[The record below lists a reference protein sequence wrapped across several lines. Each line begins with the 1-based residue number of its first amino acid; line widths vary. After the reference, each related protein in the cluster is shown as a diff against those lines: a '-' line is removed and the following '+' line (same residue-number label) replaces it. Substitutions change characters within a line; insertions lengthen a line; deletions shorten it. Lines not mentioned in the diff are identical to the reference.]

1 LRGTR
6 LGCTSVVVISATI
19 PAAFGCSEYSF
30 GDNAADRDDYAWFKG
45 NTLDIGEPYAHPVAL
60 LKPNGFGLYD
70 MHGNVWEWC
79 RDYYDSDYYG
89 KVADPALDPENTQ
102 PAPARVLRG
111 GCWYYGSQYGR
122 CAYRGGST
130 PAGRRNA
137 RIGFRVILVGA
148 TSPQS
153 PGDGAA
159 SPTKQLLNR
168 CR

>member
-79 RDYYDSDYYG
+79 RDYYDSEYYG
-89 KVADPALDPENTQ
+89 KAAGSAIDPENTR
-102 PAPARVLRG
+102 PAAARVLRG

-122 CAYRGGST
+122 CVYRGGST

-137 RIGFRVILVGA
+137 RIGFRMIVVGA
-148 TSPQS
+148 AP
-153 PGDGAA
+153 
-159 SPTKQLLNR
+159 R
-168 CR
+168 